1 MQIEL
6 NYPEAVP
13 IELDPAKTMLLIVD
27 MENEDAHPS
36 GKRYMG
42 EAVVEIIPK
51 LVALRRRVREAGGVV
66 VHTQSVRKPDALE
79 FTLFKNVVR
88 KVEGTWGAEFID
100 QLKPAAGEPIVVKYT
115 HDCFYRTDMEAL
127 LERLHF
133 RPGEGR
139 VIVTGIAALGCVSV
153 RRNGLQ
159 HPRFL
164 CLRACRHH
172 DTTRSERK
180 TSGIFAIH
188 ELRLSLQRDR
198 HALRFDRISYLSFLS
213 GPLLRVRFYF
223 AYRYS
228 ACRRRRPSVN

>member
-6 NYPEAVP
+6 DYPKPVP
-13 IELDPAKTMLLIVD
+13 VKLDAAKTILLIVD

-42 EAVVEIIPK
+42 EAVEEIIPK
-51 LVALRRRVREAGGVV
+51 LVALRQRVREAGGMV

-88 KVEGTWGAEFID
+88 KVEGTWGAEFVD
-100 QLKPAAGEPIVVKYT
+100 QLKPAAGEPVVVKYT

-139 VIVTGIAALGCVSV
+139 VIVTGIAARGCVQCAVMGFSIRDFYV
-153 RRNGLQ
+153 YV
-159 HPRFL
+159 PV
-164 CLRACRHH
+164 
-172 DTTRSERK
+172 DTT
-180 TSGIFAIH
+180 T
-188 ELRLSLQRDR
+188 QRDQKEKLQ
-198 HALRFDRISYLSFLS
+198 AFSQFMSF
-213 GPLLRVRFYF
+213 G
-223 AYRYS
+223 YRYNVTVTRS
-228 ACRRRRPSVN
+228 DLIEF

>member
-100 QLKPAAGEPIVVKYT
+100 PLKPASDEPVVVKYT

-127 LERLHF
+127 LDRLHF

-139 VIVTGIAALGCVSV
+139 IIVTGIAARGCVQCAVMGFSIRDFYV
-153 RRNGLQ
+153 YV
-159 HPRFL
+159 PI
-164 CLRACRHH
+164 
-172 DTTRSERK
+172 DTT
-180 TSGIFAIH
+180 T
-188 ELRLSLQRDR
+188 QRDQKEKLQ
-198 HALRFDRISYLSFLS
+198 AFSQFMSF
-213 GPLLRVRFYF
+213 G
-223 AYRYS
+223 YRYNVTVTRS
-228 ACRRRRPSVN
+228 DLIEFKG